1 MNPVPVLGWDAP
13 RADWLAARRQGLGA
27 SEVAAI
33 LGFSPYADATPWAVW
48 AEKTGRL
55 VLNADITGDQA
66 RAAAELGTELEPW
79 LIAQAP
85 RLIGLRTD
93 RTPHQL
99 YAHPEH
105 GWRLCSPD
113 AFAPVNALVEGKT
126 AALLSRWMPIDD
138 WLDGGVPLGYELQCR
153 WQMHVMDRDRV
164 FLVALVAGLGL
175 IHRVV
180 ERDMP
185 LEHEMV
191 GQVSTWWHTHVVDG
205 EEPPVGRLDA
215 EVIGR
220 VYSQPDPALTAD
232 LSGTEALEWCRAY
245 LSALA
250 EESQAAQRKD
260 EYGARLKALLGNHC
274 VGVQDGRKLVTWN
287 PSKGR
292 INWEQMARDLAAEAG
307 VELPNPDDYRNPG
320 RTLSVK
326 KLPEGI

>member
-13 RADWLAARRQGLGA
+13 RAEWLAARRQGLGA

-33 LGFSPYADATPWAVW
+33 LGFSSYADATPWAVW

-55 VLNADITGDQA
+55 VLNVGISSDQA

-85 RLIGLRTD
+85 RLIGKNVA

-99 YAHPEH
+99 YRHPEYP
-105 GWRLCSPD
+105 WRVCSPD
-113 AFAPVNALVEGKT
+113 AFAEEDLVEGKT
-126 AALLSRWMPIDD
+126 SALLSRWTPIDD
-138 WLDGGVPLGYELQCR
+138 WLDGGMPLGYEFQCR
-153 WQMHVMDRDRV
+153 WQMHIMNRRRV
-164 FLVALVAGLGL
+164 YLVGLVAGLGL
-175 IHRVV
+175 VVRVV
-180 ERDMP
+180 ERDMS
-185 LEHEMV
+185 LEYEMV
-191 GQVSTWWHTHVVDG
+191 EQVSTWWHTHVVDG

-220 VYSQPDPALTAD
+220 VYSEPDPELTAD
-232 LSGTEALEWCRAY
+232 LAGTDAAEWCRGY

-274 VGVQDGRKLVTWN
+274 VGVQDGRNLVTWN

-292 INWEQMARDLAAEAG
+292 INWEQMARDMAAQSG
-307 VELPNPDDYRNPG
+307 VELPDPELYRGVPG

-326 KLPEGI
+326 KVM